1 MTYQKFKEKYL
12 IQDFRDNRGKPKHTR
27 YYKKYFYIFRNQLL
41 KEFGPQL
48 DIYFCSNSDCQF
60 HTTFIHCGK
69 PVIMELDHINRITND
84 ARPENLRSL
93 CSLCHSQTNGYKN
106 RKTSIDEYHQKL
118 MKLQLLN

>member
-12 IQDFRDNRGKPKHTR
+12 IQDFRDNSGKPKHTR

-48 DIYFCSNSDCQF
+48 DIHFCSNSDCQF

-69 PVIMELDHINRITND
+69 PVIMELDHINVNFMIIT
-84 ARPENLRSL
+84 
-93 CSLCHSQTNGYKN
+93 HK
-106 RKTSIDEYHQKL
+106 
-118 MKLQLLN
+118 